1 MQGVKG
7 KIHVQC
13 LLIVSQSAVFDS
25 QFSFIHR
32 IYILRECFT
41 VAQQANKVIQNA
53 LEDPDIPMS
62 PNELRWLGSS
72 VYNVGCVS
80 YKSDCFAEGVPL
92 LALACDELKIWS
104 FGAETEEKIVLQ
116 AEEVQSVKFVKCHI

>member
-1 MQGVKG
+1 M
-7 KIHVQC
+7 
-13 LLIVSQSAVFDS
+13 LIIAQSAVFDT

-116 AEEVQSVKFVKCHI
+116 AEEVQSVKFFKCHI